1 MKINFEINTEE
12 NDENEEGSNIF
23 LSEGEEEE
31 EEYLDYTSE
40 NDDGTDG

>member
-12 NDENEEGSNIF
+12 NIF

-31 EEYLDYTSE
+31 EEYSDYTSK